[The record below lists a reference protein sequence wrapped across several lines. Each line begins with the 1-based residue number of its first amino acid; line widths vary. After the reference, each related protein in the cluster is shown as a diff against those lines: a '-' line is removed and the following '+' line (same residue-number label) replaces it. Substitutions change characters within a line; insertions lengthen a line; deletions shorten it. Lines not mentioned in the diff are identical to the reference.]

1 VDALPVHTCQS
12 QKEAEDRLHPTAY
25 SDLWDCV
32 ASSVDSIT
40 KALPE
45 LYQSGGYA
53 RIELTK
59 QLDRLVDIMERAAH
73 PMIKIDGQNDQSPD
87 AGAK

>member
-1 VDALPVHTCQS
+1 MDTPENADPTGELLRVDPLPTC
-12 QKEAEDRLHPTAY
+12 
-25 SDLWDCV
+25 SDFWGCV
-32 ASSVDSIT
+32 AASVDSIT

-45 LYQSGGYA
+45 LYQSDGYA

-73 PMIKIDGQNDQSPD
+73 PMMKIDGQNEKSDPR
-87 AGAK
+87 